1 MDKKY
6 LRTKL
11 NAILQ
16 GGIRLCL
23 LTSVAFTVTA
33 CYAPAN
39 PELDEPT
46 RWGNDSTT
54 TQSST
59 PQQASSRTA
68 EEQIAAMQTSETAA
82 APTAS
87 DSPETALQ

>member
-1 MDKKY
+1 MDKNY

-11 NAILQ
+11 NTILQ

-39 PELDEPT
+39 PDLGTPID
-46 RWGNDSTT
+46 WGNDSTT
-54 TQSST
+54 TQTGVTRRIAPRS
-59 PQQASSRTA
+59 A
-68 EEQIAAMQTSETAA
+68 EEQIAEMQSLQTNNPTDTSDEVQ
-82 APTAS
+82 P
-87 DSPETALQ
+87 

>member
-11 NAILQ
+11 NSFLQ

-39 PELDEPT
+39 PELDPPQD
-46 RWGNDSTT
+46 WGNDSTT
-54 TQSST
+54 TQT
-59 PQQASSRTA
+59 GVTQRTAPRSA
-68 EEQIAAMQTSETAA
+68 EEQIAALDTSESIQT
-82 APTAS
+82 PTK
-87 DSPETALQ
+87 

>member
-39 PELDEPT
+39 PELDQPT

-54 TQSST
+54 TQSGT
-59 PQQASSRTA
+59 TQQAPSRTA

-87 DSPETALQ
+87 DCLEAAQQ

>member
-11 NAILQ
+11 NSLLQ

-33 CYAPAN
+33 CYAPAH
-39 PELDEPT
+39 PDLDIPQD
-46 RWGNDSTT
+46 WGNDSTQT
-54 TQSST
+54 GVTH
-59 PQQASSRTA
+59 RTAPRSA
-68 EEQIAAMQTSETAA
+68 EEQIAEMQSLQTNNPTDTSDEVQ
-82 APTAS
+82 P
-87 DSPETALQ
+87 

>member
-1 MDKKY
+1 MDKNY

-11 NAILQ
+11 NTILQ

-39 PELDEPT
+39 PELDPPQD
-46 RWGNDSTT
+46 WNNDTT
-54 TQSST
+54 ATHTGVTQRIAPRS
-59 PQQASSRTA
+59 A
-68 EEQIAAMQTSETAA
+68 EEQIAEMQSLQTNNATDTSDEVL
-82 APTAS
+82 P
-87 DSPETALQ
+87 